1 LATSSHD
8 GLVSGSDDRSRGSRL
23 AGVFATAELSGIA
36 LAPQT
41 NEIMNMDV
49 IAGTHGLTEC
59 PNHLTIFSD
68 MVTCRQIAKRDLV
81 AERQRLAKAEQ
92 NRLSALAHRHDRIL
106 A

>member
-1 LATSSHD
+1 MTGWYPAATIARAAAAWP
-8 GLVSGSDDRSRGSRL
+8 GYSRQPNYR
-23 AGVFATAELSGIA
+23 ELR